1 MRAKTK
7 LEKEAASKMFAAL
20 TEKQEGYVI
29 KNFFHYAYRT
39 GKDNCTCMRCG
50 GTFRSDDKKA
60 VCPNCGSRVDMIDTQ
75 KDITMKAVTL
85 WLQKLKSRF
94 KCFVTSLQ

>member
-50 GTFRSDDKKA
+50 GTFRSDNKKA
-60 VCPNCGSRVDMIDTQ
+60 VCPNCGSRVN
-75 KDITMKAVTL
+75 
-85 WLQKLKSRF
+85 
-94 KCFVTSLQ
+94 CC

>member
-29 KNFFHYAYRT
+29 KNFFTMLIVQVKITAL
-39 GKDNCTCMRCG
+39 
-50 GTFRSDDKKA
+50 
-60 VCPNCGSRVDMIDTQ
+60 VCVVEALSE
-75 KDITMKAVTL
+75 VTIKRL
-85 WLQKLKSRF
+85 
-94 KCFVTSLQ
+94 FVLNVVVG